1 MLEAAMASVTD
12 DKWHSGVGKWHFSL
26 TAYHVV
32 ETAQFYMSSDPDAM
46 KWGARAGY
54 GWREGIDIEKE
65 ILPKLTRDLVRAYLE
80 ETRGRLAGVLK
91 SMSAEDLLKKDG
103 FYWFGS
109 VLERLVYLLRHT
121 AHHIGELIKTLRDWD
136 CDSVKWS

>member
-12 DKWHSGVGKWHFSL
+12 DKWHSGVSKWHFSL

-32 ETAQFYMSSDPDAM
+32 ETAQFYMRSDPDAM

-54 GWREGIDIEKE
+54 GWREDIDIKKE
-65 ILPKLTRDLVRAYLE
+65 ILPRLTRELVQTYLE
-80 ETRGRLAGVLK
+80 ETREGLTSVLK

-109 VLERLVYLLRHT
+109 VFEKLIYLLRHT
-121 AHHIGELIKTLRDWD
+121 THHIGELNRTLRDWE
-136 CDSVKWS
+136 CEPVKWS